1 MSALAVIHSCLP
13 RCAPGRASLAFERG
27 RGATVVRTALATSP
41 VRILIPNNH
50 GSAAWAFLASFGG
63 GLVDGDRLDVD
74 VEVAPSASALLG
86 TQGFTKVYRSPNG
99 CSQRLV
105 ARVADAATLAVV
117 PDPVV
122 CFAGARYAQRI
133 DVDLARD
140 ASVLLL
146 EGYTCGRS
154 GRGERWKFFHYA
166 SRTTIRRGGTRV
178 LVDATRLDP
187 ADGPVADRMGRFDV
201 VLSLVAIGPRFAR
214 VRDAMFAPGRAS
226 SYATAIAAASP
237 LGRDGGIL
245 RVLAE
250 SFESAS
256 SALRSSFSELARL
269 LGDDPFARKW

>member
-1 MSALAVIHSCLP
+1 MSAIPAAYP
-13 RCAPGRASLAFERG
+13 CAPGRAILAFERA
-27 RGATVVRTALATSP
+27 RRNTVIRTAFATSP
-41 VRILIPNNH
+41 VRILAPNNH

-74 VEVAPSASALLG
+74 IEVAPCASALLG
-86 TQGFTKVYRSPNG
+86 TQGFTKVYRSPHG

-105 ARVADAATLAVV
+105 ARVADAATLTVV

-122 CFAGARYAQRI
+122 CFAGARYTQRI
-133 DVDLARD
+133 AVDLARD

-154 GRGERWKFFHYA
+154 ARGVRWQFSHYA
-166 SRTTIRRGGTRV
+166 SRTTILRGGARV

-187 ADGPVADRMGRFDV
+187 ADGPVAERMGRFDV

-214 VRDAMFAPGRAS
+214 VREAMFAPRRAS
-226 SYATAIAAASP
+226 SGASAIVAASP
-237 LGRDGGIL
+237 IGHDGGIL
-245 RVLAE
+245 RILAE

-256 SALRSSFSELARL
+256 RALRSSFAELARL

>member
-1 MSALAVIHSCLP
+1 
-13 RCAPGRASLAFERG
+13 
-27 RGATVVRTALATSP
+27 LATSP

-50 GSAAWAFLASFGG
+50 GNAAWAFLASFGG

-86 TQGFTKVYRSPNG
+86 TQGFTKVYRSPHG

-105 ARVADAATLAVV
+105 ARVADGASLAVV

-133 DVDLARD
+133 AVDLARD

-154 GRGERWKFFHYA
+154 ARGERWQFSQYA
-166 SRTTIRRGGTRV
+166 SRTTVLRDSARV

-187 ADGPVADRMGRFDV
+187 ADGPVAERMGRFDV

-214 VRDAMFAPGRAS
+214 VRDAMFAPARQAS
-226 SYATAIAAASP
+226 SYATAIVAASP
-237 LGRDGGIL
+237 LGHDGGIL

-256 SALRSSFSELARL
+256 RALRSSFAELARL